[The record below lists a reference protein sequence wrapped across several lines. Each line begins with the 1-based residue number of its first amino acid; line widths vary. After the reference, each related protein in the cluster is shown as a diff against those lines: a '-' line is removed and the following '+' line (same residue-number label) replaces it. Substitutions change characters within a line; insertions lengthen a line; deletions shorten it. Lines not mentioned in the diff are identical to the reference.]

1 MPAYPSLS
9 TANLESIC
17 QVLADTN
24 AGLTGTEIGRFLQQL
39 GIADPLPGLTKWKR
53 LSSALDQRQADDR
66 CGNKVIE
73 FILEAMR
80 PVRFTNRA
88 ELFEERRSALNGVLV
103 FVGLELRSDGN
114 LTQGVAAR
122 TLDEAQQRA
131 GRLRAELVKRNVHPE
146 VLKFCRAEL
155 LQNNHFHAVLEATKS
170 VSQKIRDKTGLT
182 GDAGELAE
190 LALAPGKV
198 GVPFL
203 AFNTLQTD
211 SELSEQKGL
220 KNLMVGFFGT
230 FRNTT
235 AHAPKITWSMSE
247 QDALDLLTM
256 ASFLHRRLDAAAR
269 TPRMP

>member
-1 MPAYPSLS
+1 M
-9 TANLESIC
+9 
-17 QVLADTN
+17 
-24 AGLTGTEIGRFLQQL
+24 GRLLYQL
-39 GIADPLPGLTKWKR
+39 GITDAAPGLTKWKR
-53 LSSALDQRQADDR
+53 LAVALGERQQGDR

-80 PVRFTNRA
+80 PVRFTGRR
-88 ELFEERRSALNGVLV
+88 EVFDERRDTLNEVLV
-103 FVGLELRSDGN
+103 FTGLELGADGN
-114 LTQGVAAR
+114 LRTRTAAR
-122 TLDEAQQRA
+122 TLSEAEQRA
-131 GRLRAELVKRNVHPE
+131 GRLRAELLKRNVHPE

-170 VSQKIRDKTGLT
+170 VSQKIRDLTGLT

-190 LALAPGKV
+190 LALSLGKA
-198 GVPFL
+198 GMPFL

-211 SELSEQKGL
+211 SERSEQKGL
-220 KNLMVGFFGT
+220 KNLTVGFFGT

-235 AHAPKITWSMSE
+235 AHAPKVTWAMSE

-269 TPRMP
+269 TPRTI

>member
-1 MPAYPSLS
+1 MPAYACFS
-9 TANLESIC
+9 AAKLESIC

-24 AGLTGTEIGRFLQQL
+24 AGMTGTEIGRLLQQL
-39 GIADPLPGLTKWKR
+39 GISDPFPALTKWKR
-53 LSSALDQRQADDR
+53 LSSALDQRQVNDR

-80 PVRFTNRA
+80 PVRFTGRT
-88 ELFEERRSALNGVLV
+88 ELFEERRSALNGVMV
-103 FVGLELRSDGN
+103 FEGLELRSDGN
-114 LTQGVAAR
+114 LIQGAAAR

-131 GRLRAELVKRNVHPE
+131 GRLRAELVKRNVHSE
-146 VLKFCRAEL
+146 VLKYCRAEL

-182 GDAGELAE
+182 GDAGEVAE
-190 LALAPGKV
+190 LALAPGKS
-198 GVPFL
+198 GMPFL

-230 FRNTT
+230 FRNTA
-235 AHAPKITWSMSE
+235 AHAPKISWTMSE
-247 QDALDLLTM
+247 QDAFDLLTM
-256 ASFLHRRLDAAAR
+256 ASFLHRRLDGAAR
-269 TPRMP
+269 TLRMP